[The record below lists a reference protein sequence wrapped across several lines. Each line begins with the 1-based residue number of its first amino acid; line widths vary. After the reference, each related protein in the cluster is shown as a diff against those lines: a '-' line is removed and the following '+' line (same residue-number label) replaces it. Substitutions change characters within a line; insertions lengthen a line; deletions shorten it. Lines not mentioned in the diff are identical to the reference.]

1 MTDRRAAKRLL
12 FIFVFLMA
20 SPAFAQ
26 EGTRS
31 GLQTLV
37 PQIPGWG
44 LSEDP
49 RIYLPGT
56 LFEYIDGAAEN
67 YLSYDFKELLVA
79 NYKNDQSEATLTLE
93 IYDLGSDINA
103 FGIYSSERYP
113 ESQFLTIGNQ
123 GYFEE
128 GALNFIVGSLYVK
141 LLCFDCGEKG
151 EATLRSV
158 AKKVEQAVLEK
169 GSLPTLLK
177 DFPKDGLVAHSE
189 KFILRNVLGF
199 AFLHDGYLADY
210 KVKDQEF
217 VLFII
222 EGRDEADAKAMLAE
236 YLAAQTKN
244 NQQPEKIPL
253 GYRLRDRY
261 AKNVYLAQTGDFIL
275 GAMRIEDGFDR
286 LGLSYLEALL
296 AGVKPDPR

>member
-1 MTDRRAAKRLL
+1 MNDRRADKRLL
-12 FIFVFLMA
+12 FILVFLIL
-20 SPAFAQ
+20 SPIFAQ
-26 EGTRS
+26 EETHS

-37 PQIPGWG
+37 PQIPGWRF
-44 LSEDP
+44 SEDP
-49 RIYLPGT
+49 RVYLPGT
-56 LFEYIDGAAEN
+56 LFEYINGAAEN
-67 YLSYDFKELLVA
+67 YLSYDFKELVVA
-79 NYKNDQSEATLTLE
+79 NYKNDQSEAALTLE

-141 LLCFDCGEKG
+141 LLCFDCGEKS
-151 EATLRSV
+151 EDTLRSV
-158 AKKVEQAVLEK
+158 AKKIEQAVPEK
-169 GSLPTLLK
+169 GSLPALLK
-177 DFPKDGLVAHSE
+177 VFPKDGLVPHSE

-210 KVKDQEF
+210 KAKDQDF

-222 EGRDEADAKAMLAE
+222 EGKDEADAKAMLAQ
-236 YLAAQTKN
+236 YLAVQTKN

-261 AKNVYLAQTGDFIL
+261 AKNIYLAQSGYCIL
-275 GAMRIEDGFDR
+275 GAMRVEDGFDQ

-296 AGVKPDPR
+296 ARVKPDPS